1 MSDQSYSGREP
12 RRRYRPGS
20 RITPAESEIPLA
32 LTEEFLGMAVAY
44 GNTLLFIGYEVNG
57 LIEVVIYPRYRFPS
71 DDRVQGYVGYL
82 WVESGTPW
90 ESILADVD
98 AVFDRA
104 QENYRVAATR
114 RAAETRAHG
123 ARYEAAYEAIT
134 EVFRESWHGIALRL
148 QRQDQV
154 VKEGVVFSG
163 QPPGPVL
170 AEWRDKTYTVMVF
183 TTGSI
188 LMTMGDQRRS
198 ISETS
203 G

>member
-1 MSDQSYSGREP
+1 
-12 RRRYRPGS
+12 
-20 RITPAESEIPLA
+20 
-32 LTEEFLGMAVAY
+32 MAVAY

-57 LIEVVIYPRYRFPS
+57 LIEVIIYPRYSFPS

-82 WVESGTPW
+82 WVVSGTPW
-90 ESILADVD
+90 ESVLADVD

-123 ARYEAAYEAIT
+123 ARYESAYEAIT

-163 QPPGPVL
+163 RPPGPVL
-170 AEWRDKTYTVMVF
+170 AEWRGKTYTVMVF
-183 TTGSI
+183 STGSI
-188 LMTMGDQRRS
+188 LMTMGDQRRNV
-198 ISETS
+198 SEAPA
-203 G
+203 